1 MCCIL
6 LHINLPSCGAADGAT
21 SLSIA
26 YHFINLPPY
35 GTDVGTPTSSTTCN
49 TTIPMILHQRLYLD
63 VASFSSTTGN
73 SSLFIF
79 LHVVLQNL
87 MQAPNTNWWILLHSV
102 PHMVLL
108 LEVPHT
114 KPIFQSSLLWWCIWC
129 SKELQEPLTVL
140 TNFPSLIQAIHSLKS
155 VYQSARIGEFCS
167 CYCGTPMP

>member
-1 MCCIL
+1 MWCCRWRYFFKHCL
-6 LHINLPSCGAADGAT
+6 PLHQSSSIWYWCGYSYFKHHMQHNYTNDSSSAA
-21 SLSIA
+21 LFRCCFLFKH
-26 YHFINLPPY
+26 YR
-35 GTDVGTPTSSTTCN
+35 PTS
-49 TTIPMILHQRLYLD
+49 
-63 VASFSSTTGN
+63 N

-87 MQAPNTNWWILLHSV
+87 MQTPNTNWWILLHSV